1 MLRRAGLALL
11 LLIALTV
18 AAALAFGLSYRSFLH
33 TPLTVPEDG
42 IDFTIASGESF
53 SGVAAALEALGVL
66 EHPEWF
72 KLQARLGRYAE
83 RVQAGEYHIAAGTTP
98 EALLQQ
104 FVSGDVVLY
113 SFTIVEG
120 WNRWEL
126 LAALAAEPRLEST
139 LEEEDWPQFL
149 EELGSDTDNPEGL
162 FLPETYRFPANSSD
176 RDLLKQAHTL
186 LQETLN
192 EAWQQRALDLPLN
205 TPYEALT
212 LASIIEKETAKA
224 DERAKIAGVFVRR
237 LNRRMRLQTDPTVIY
252 GIGPDFNGNLTR
264 RDLRT
269 DTPYNTYTRGGLPP
283 SPIAM
288 AGRAA
293 IEAALNPS
301 DGTALFF
308 VATGLSDGSHAFSDT
323 KEQHDAAVQ
332 VYLQRLRQRDRP

>member
-1 MLRRAGLALL
+1 VLKRAGLAMLL
-11 LLIALTV
+11 LLA
-18 AAALAFGLSYRSFLH
+18 AAALAVGLSYRSFLH
-33 TPLTVPEDG
+33 TPLTVPDG
-42 IDFTIASGESF
+42 GVDFTIESGQSFSRVASG
-53 SGVAAALEALGVL
+53 LEALGIL

-72 KLQARLGRYAE
+72 KLQARLGQYAE
-83 RVQAGEYHIAAGTTP
+83 RVQAGEYRIAVGTTP
-98 EALLQQ
+98 TALLQQ

-139 LEEEDWPQFL
+139 LAEEDWAQFL
-149 EELGSDTDNPEGL
+149 QELGSDTDNPEGL
-162 FLPETYRFPANSSD
+162 FLPETYLFPANSSD
-176 RDLLKQAHTL
+176 RDLLIQAHEL
-186 LQETLN
+186 LHETLD
-192 EAWQQRALDLPLN
+192 EAWARRASDLPLE

-224 DERAKIAGVFVRR
+224 DERAEIAGVFVRR

-293 IEAALNPS
+293 IEAALNPA

-332 VYLQRLRQRDRP
+332 VYLERLRRRDRP